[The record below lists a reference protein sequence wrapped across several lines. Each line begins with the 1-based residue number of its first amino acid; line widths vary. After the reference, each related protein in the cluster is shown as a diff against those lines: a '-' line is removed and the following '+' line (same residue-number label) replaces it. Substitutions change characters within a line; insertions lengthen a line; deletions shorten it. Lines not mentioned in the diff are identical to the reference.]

1 MKIQANGIQINY
13 ELSGR
18 ENAPVVMLSHS
29 LACSLAMWDPQMEAL
44 RAGYRVLRYDT
55 RGHGGSEAP
64 AGAYTLE
71 QLGADALGLM
81 DALDIDKVHWVG
93 LSLGGMIGQCLA
105 LNHAGRLHLVTLSDT
120 MAALPE
126 GAPAIWGPRIETAR
140 SQGMTALAEPT
151 LQRWFTPPYLEKN
164 PPQVERIRELIVS
177 TPVDGFTGCCEA
189 ILGLN
194 YLNRLSAVGV
204 PALIIVGKDDFGTP
218 VAASEAMQ
226 AQIPGSQLVV
236 LDDAAHLSNIEQAEA
251 FDKALLPFL
260 KSHR

>member
-105 LNHAGRLHLVTLSDT
+105 LNHAGRLHSVTLCDT